1 MKSHKLVSRAVL
13 VTVMVAS
20 TASAQPGTLS
30 PVAAV
35 SLNATRQ
42 NSLTV
47 TINSGATQTLAS
59 LTDNAVNTFATPV
72 NITTAWDL
80 HPSTFAVVL
89 AAYFSNPAQ
98 ALANGSNF
106 ITTSRIRGRVGVVG
120 GFNPFTG
127 GTISGGASSVGVAG
141 GTMQLFSQ
149 RIFGFNRTSSR
160 TDDLYLQIDLLGTS
174 AIPGTYT
181 GTLTLRAITQ

>member
-1 MKSHKLVSRAVL
+1 
-13 VTVMVAS
+13 
-20 TASAQPGTLS
+20 
-30 PVAAV
+30 
-35 SLNATRQ
+35 
-42 NSLTV
+42 
-47 TINSGATQTLAS
+47 
-59 LTDNAVNTFATPV
+59 
-72 NITTAWDL
+72 
-80 HPSTFAVVL
+80 
-89 AAYFSNPAQ
+89 
-98 ALANGSNF
+98 
-106 ITTSRIRGRVGVVG
+106 VGVAG